1 MSGAASLFLLGLDS
15 LVSGTPTEPQRQ
27 RAAKAIEQALPAQKT
42 LEARYEIAKTKSQ
55 NNSEKQNEAIKTYN
69 AAEQKRPDGKPEMV
83 AAAAAAAAA
92 RKAALDLA
100 QAQLDAADEDLA
112 VKASVVT
119 VKALHL
125 KEASEGLGSSLEALA
140 NAGTA
145 SAKAMKAS
153 AGVLLSNIVA
163 LQTQINNGAV
173 KAGDEMA
180 VHLKLLAVWR
190 QRAKDAVD
198 KFSPAVAAWGATDSS
213 ATAVALKD
221 SIALLLV
228 NITALETEL
237 ASYEAVATL
246 AQVSFLQAQA
256 ARARAEG
263 AEEVLAGVTGPAGS
277 GADAIARIVDAG
289 SRARREEESTR
300 LALSQANLAQELRRR
315 VLAQQQ

>member
-1 MSGAASLFLLGLDS
+1 MGSPASLFLLGLDS
-15 LVSGTPTEPQRQ
+15 LVSGKPTEPQRQ

-190 QRAKDAVD
+190 QRVKDAVD

-228 NITALETEL
+228 NITELETEL

-263 AEEVLAGVTGPAGS
+263 AEEVLGGVTGPAGS

-300 LALSQANLAQELRRR
+300 LALSQANFAQELRRR